1 MRGSLFRFLSHLQTI
16 KKEIIMRTQIIQINK
31 NENGKIQYLTEV
43 LPMIPTNTI
52 LYKTLTGLG
61 ATYGELKADR
71 NSIIIEPNVPV
82 IVGKCNDPK
91 HKGDNLFGVYE
102 GVYTE
107 DVIKYLE
114 KSADKKTKILTT
126 PESFHKVKDAFE
138 LMNMDI
144 YGTCFL
150 LFDECHKIVKD
161 ADYRSDIT
169 LPFDDFF
176 LFNEKALVS
185 ATPISFSDPRFEMQK
200 FQIIRIEPAFEYKLP
215 VSLIHTNNVLE
226 QLKRTLDKLD
236 ATDICLFVN
245 STDMIYSFIKQL
257 DIENESTVFCAK
269 KSVEKLKNKKFKHAF
284 EQWSKSRMKKYNFFT
299 SRFYNALDIELEI
312 KPTVI
317 MISDVYF
324 SEYSM
329 IDPHTDAIQAIG
341 RFRNG
346 VNRVCHI
353 FNTNPN
359 LPVRTEEEIGIYLQV
374 SKEVYDKIKTFYD
387 CATSE
392 EARKA
397 YREALKVLPFNQM
410 LNKDGK
416 ENFFAIDNYVDEAL
430 LKSSYNAQEKLIAS
444 YRSNRLFDLD
454 VESAY
459 FPFGDFERLKKESK
473 YASLKDKRKEV
484 VRQLELL
491 KGDDETE
498 MIRNYKEDLR
508 KADSFIYGAYEEIGK
523 EMIESLDYSVKRIK
537 EAMILKQNREKT
549 EGTEFIQLIKNSFKV
564 RQKYTKKYIKEELTR
579 IYALTGV
586 TPQKTITGQSIKE
599 FFYVK
604 EINTGGSRKFLLVES
619 KI

>member
-1 MRGSLFRFLSHLQTI
+1 MN
-16 KKEIIMRTQIIQINK
+16 TQIIQINK

-43 LPMIPTNTI
+43 LPMIPTNTV

-91 HKGDNLFGVYE
+91 HKEDNLFGVYE

-114 KSADKKTKILTT
+114 KSADKRTKILTT
-126 PESFHKVKDAFE
+126 PESFQKVKDAFE
-138 LMNMDI
+138 LMDMDI

-299 SRFYNALDIELEI
+299 SRFYNALDIELKI

-392 EARKA
+392 DARKA

-537 EAMILKQNREKT
+537 EAMILKQYREKT

-564 RQKYTKKYIKEELTR
+564 GQKYTKKYIKEELTR

-599 FFYVK
+599 FFHVK

>member
-1 MRGSLFRFLSHLQTI
+1 
-16 KKEIIMRTQIIQINK
+16 
-31 NENGKIQYLTEV
+31 
-43 LPMIPTNTI
+43 MIPTNTI

-91 HKGDNLFGVYE
+91 HKEDNLFGVYE

-114 KSADKKTKILTT
+114 KSADKRIKILTT
-126 PESFHKVKDAFE
+126 PESFQKVKDAFE
-138 LMNMDI
+138 LMDMDI

-299 SRFYNALDIELEI
+299 SRFYNALDIELKI

-392 EARKA
+392 EARNA

-473 YASLKDKRKEV
+473 YTSLKDKRKEV

-537 EAMILKQNREKT
+537 EAMILKQYREKT

-564 RQKYTKKYIKEELTR
+564 GQKYTKKYIKEELTR

-599 FFYVK
+599 FFHVK

>member
-1 MRGSLFRFLSHLQTI
+1 MT
-16 KKEIIMRTQIIQINK
+16 TQIIQINK

-91 HKGDNLFGVYE
+91 HKEDNLFGVYE

-114 KSADKKTKILTT
+114 KSADKRTKILTT
-126 PESFHKVKDAFE
+126 PESFQKVKDAFE
-138 LMNMDI
+138 LMDMDI

-284 EQWSKSRMKKYNFFT
+284 EQWSKSKMKKYNFFT
-299 SRFYNALDIELEI
+299 SRFYNALDIELKI

-392 EARKA
+392 DARKA

-473 YASLKDKRKEV
+473 YTSLKDKRKEV

-537 EAMILKQNREKT
+537 EAMILKQHREKT

-564 RQKYTKKYIKEELTR
+564 GQKYTKKYIKEELTR

-599 FFYVK
+599 FFHVK

>member
-1 MRGSLFRFLSHLQTI
+1 
-16 KKEIIMRTQIIQINK
+16 
-31 NENGKIQYLTEV
+31 
-43 LPMIPTNTI
+43 MIPTNTI

-91 HKGDNLFGVYE
+91 HKEDNLFGVYE

-114 KSADKKTKILTT
+114 KSADKRTKILTT
-126 PESFHKVKDAFE
+126 PESFQKVKDAFE
-138 LMNMDI
+138 LMDMDI

-299 SRFYNALDIELEI
+299 SRFYNALDIELKI

-473 YASLKDKRKEV
+473 YASLKDKRKEI

-537 EAMILKQNREKT
+537 EAMILKQHREKT

-564 RQKYTKKYIKEELTR
+564 GQKYTKKYIKEELTR

-599 FFYVK
+599 FFHVK

>member
-1 MRGSLFRFLSHLQTI
+1 MT
-16 KKEIIMRTQIIQINK
+16 TQIIQINK

-61 ATYGELKADR
+61 ATYGELKTDR

-91 HKGDNLFGVYE
+91 HKEDNLFGVYE

-114 KSADKKTKILTT
+114 KSADKRTKILTT
-126 PESFHKVKDAFE
+126 PESFQKVKDAFE
-138 LMNMDI
+138 LMDMDI

-299 SRFYNALDIELEI
+299 SRFYNALDIELKI

-473 YASLKDKRKEV
+473 YASLKDKRKEI

-564 RQKYTKKYIKEELTR
+564 GQRYTKKYIKEELTR

>member
-1 MRGSLFRFLSHLQTI
+1 MT
-16 KKEIIMRTQIIQINK
+16 TQIIQINK

-91 HKGDNLFGVYE
+91 HKEDNLFGVYE

-114 KSADKKTKILTT
+114 KSADKRTKILTT
-126 PESFHKVKDAFE
+126 PESFQKVKDAFE
-138 LMNMDI
+138 LMDMDI

-284 EQWSKSRMKKYNFFT
+284 EQWSKSKMKKYNFFT
-299 SRFYNALDIELEI
+299 SRFYNALDIELKI

-359 LPVRTEEEIGIYLQV
+359 LPVRTEEEIGIYLQAN
-374 SKEVYDKIKTFYD
+374 KEVYDKIKTFYD

-392 EARKA
+392 EARNA
-397 YREALKVLPFNQM
+397 YHGILKVLPFNQM

-473 YASLKDKRKEV
+473 YTSLKDKRKEV

-564 RQKYTKKYIKEELTR
+564 GQKYTKKYIKEELTR

-599 FFYVK
+599 FFHVK

>member
-1 MRGSLFRFLSHLQTI
+1 MT
-16 KKEIIMRTQIIQINK
+16 TQIIQINK

-91 HKGDNLFGVYE
+91 HKEDNLFGVYE

-114 KSADKKTKILTT
+114 KSADKRTKILTT
-126 PESFHKVKDAFE
+126 PESFQKVKDAFE
-138 LMNMDI
+138 LMDMDI

-299 SRFYNALDIELEI
+299 SRFYNALDIELKI

-392 EARKA
+392 EARNA
-397 YREALKVLPFNQM
+397 YHGILKVLPFNQM

-508 KADSFIYGAYEEIGK
+508 KADSFIYEAYEEIGK

-537 EAMILKQNREKT
+537 EAMILKQYREKT

-564 RQKYTKKYIKEELTR
+564 GQKYTKKYIKEELTR

>member
-1 MRGSLFRFLSHLQTI
+1 MN
-16 KKEIIMRTQIIQINK
+16 TQIIQINK

-43 LPMIPTNTI
+43 LPMIPANTI

-138 LMNMDI
+138 LMDMDI

-169 LPFDDFF
+169 LPFNDFF

-185 ATPISFSDPRFEMQK
+185 ATPISFSDPRFESQK
-200 FQIIRIEPAFEYKLP
+200 FQTIKIEPTFEYKLP
-215 VSLIHTNNVLE
+215 IKLIHTNNVLE
-226 QLKRTLDKLD
+226 QLKRELDKLD
-236 ATDICLFVN
+236 TTICFFIN
-245 STDMIYSFIKQL
+245 STDMIHSFIKQL

-269 KSVEKLKNKKFKHAF
+269 KSVEKLKSKKFKQAF
-284 EQWSKSRMKKYNFFT
+284 EQWSKSQMKKYNFFT

-317 MISDVYF
+317 MISEVYF

-346 VNRVCHI
+346 VNSVYHI

-359 LPVRTEEEIGIYLQV
+359 LPVRTKEEVDIYLQV
-374 SKEVYDKIKTFYD
+374 SKEVYNKIKTFYN

-392 EARKA
+392 EARNA
-397 YREALKVLPFNQM
+397 YREALKVLPFNKM
-410 LNKDGK
+410 LDKEGR

-430 LKSSYNAQEKLIAS
+430 LKSSYNEKEELIAS
-444 YRSNRLFDLD
+444 YKRNPLFDLD

-484 VRQLELL
+484 VHQLELL

-498 MIRNYKEDLR
+498 MIRNYKNELR
-508 KADSFIYGAYEEIGK
+508 QADPFIYEAYEEIGK

-537 EAMILKQNREKT
+537 EAMILKQYREKT

-564 RQKYTKKYIKEELTR
+564 GQRYTKKYIKEELTR

-586 TPQKTITGQSIKE
+586 TPQKTITGQSIIE
-599 FFYVK
+599 FFHVK

>member
-1 MRGSLFRFLSHLQTI
+1 MNTL
-16 KKEIIMRTQIIQINK
+16 IIQINK

-91 HKGDNLFGVYE
+91 HKEDNLFGVYE

-114 KSADKKTKILTT
+114 KSADKRTKILTT
-126 PESFHKVKDAFE
+126 PESFQKVKDAFE
-138 LMNMDI
+138 LMDMDI

-299 SRFYNALDIELEI
+299 SRFYNALDIELKI

-392 EARKA
+392 EARNA

-537 EAMILKQNREKT
+537 EAMILKQYREKT

-564 RQKYTKKYIKEELTR
+564 GQKYTKKYIKEELTR

-599 FFYVK
+599 FFHVK

>member
-1 MRGSLFRFLSHLQTI
+1 
-16 KKEIIMRTQIIQINK
+16 
-31 NENGKIQYLTEV
+31 
-43 LPMIPTNTI
+43 MIPTNTV

-91 HKGDNLFGVYE
+91 HKEDNLFGVYE

-114 KSADKKTKILTT
+114 KSADKRTKILTT
-126 PESFHKVKDAFE
+126 PESFQKVKDAFE
-138 LMNMDI
+138 LMDMDI

-236 ATDICLFVN
+236 ATDICFFVN

-299 SRFYNALDIELEI
+299 SRFYNALDIELKI

-392 EARKA
+392 DARKA

-484 VRQLELL
+484 VLQLELL

-564 RQKYTKKYIKEELTR
+564 GQKYTKKYIKEELTR

-599 FFYVK
+599 FFHVK

>member
-1 MRGSLFRFLSHLQTI
+1 MN
-16 KKEIIMRTQIIQINK
+16 TQIIQINK

-43 LPMIPTNTI
+43 LPMIPTNTV

-91 HKGDNLFGVYE
+91 HKENNLFGVYE

-114 KSADKKTKILTT
+114 KSADKRIKILTT
-126 PESFHKVKDAFE
+126 PESFQKVKDAFE
-138 LMNMDI
+138 LMDMDI

-299 SRFYNALDIELEI
+299 SRFYNALDIELKI

-392 EARKA
+392 EARNA
-397 YREALKVLPFNQM
+397 YHGILKVLPFNQM

-473 YASLKDKRKEV
+473 YTSLKDKRKEV

-564 RQKYTKKYIKEELTR
+564 GQKYTKKYIKEELTR

>member
-1 MRGSLFRFLSHLQTI
+1 MN
-16 KKEIIMRTQIIQINK
+16 TQIIQINK

-43 LPMIPTNTI
+43 LPMIPTNTV

-91 HKGDNLFGVYE
+91 HKEDNLFGVYE

-114 KSADKKTKILTT
+114 KSADKRTKILTT
-126 PESFHKVKDAFE
+126 PESFQKVKDAFE
-138 LMNMDI
+138 LMDMDI

-284 EQWSKSRMKKYNFFT
+284 EQWSKSKMKKYNFFT
-299 SRFYNALDIELEI
+299 SRFYNALDIELKI

-359 LPVRTEEEIGIYLQV
+359 LPVRTEEEIGIYLQAN
-374 SKEVYDKIKTFYD
+374 KEVYDKIKTFYD

-392 EARKA
+392 EARNA
-397 YREALKVLPFNQM
+397 YHGILKVLPFNQM

>member
-1 MRGSLFRFLSHLQTI
+1 MT
-16 KKEIIMRTQIIQINK
+16 TQIIQINK

-91 HKGDNLFGVYE
+91 HKEDNLFGVYE

-114 KSADKKTKILTT
+114 KSADKRTKILTT
-126 PESFHKVKDAFE
+126 PESFQKVKDAFE
-138 LMNMDI
+138 LMDMDI

-284 EQWSKSRMKKYNFFT
+284 EQWSKSKMKKYNFFT
-299 SRFYNALDIELEI
+299 SRFYNALDIELKI

-392 EARKA
+392 EARNA

-537 EAMILKQNREKT
+537 EAMILKQYREKT

-564 RQKYTKKYIKEELTR
+564 GQKYTKKYIKEELTR

-599 FFYVK
+599 FFHVK

>member
-1 MRGSLFRFLSHLQTI
+1 MT
-16 KKEIIMRTQIIQINK
+16 TQIIQINK

-91 HKGDNLFGVYE
+91 HKEDNLFGVYE

-114 KSADKKTKILTT
+114 KSADKRTKILTT
-126 PESFHKVKDAFE
+126 PESFQKVKDAFE
-138 LMNMDI
+138 LMDMDI

-236 ATDICLFVN
+236 ATDICFFVN

-299 SRFYNALDIELEI
+299 SRFYNALDIELKI

-392 EARKA
+392 DARKA

-484 VRQLELL
+484 VLQLELL

-564 RQKYTKKYIKEELTR
+564 GQKYTKKYIKEELTR

-599 FFYVK
+599 FFHVK

>member
-1 MRGSLFRFLSHLQTI
+1 MT
-16 KKEIIMRTQIIQINK
+16 TQIIQINK

-91 HKGDNLFGVYE
+91 HKEDNLFGVYE

-114 KSADKKTKILTT
+114 KSADKRTKILTT
-126 PESFHKVKDAFE
+126 PESFQKVKDAFE
-138 LMNMDI
+138 LMDMDI

-226 QLKRTLDKLD
+226 QLKRTLDKLN

-359 LPVRTEEEIGIYLQV
+359 LPVRTEEEIGIYLQAN
-374 SKEVYDKIKTFYD
+374 KEVYDKIKTFYD

-392 EARKA
+392 EARNA
-397 YREALKVLPFNQM
+397 YHGILKVLPFNQM

-508 KADSFIYGAYEEIGK
+508 KADSFIYEAYEEIGK

-564 RQKYTKKYIKEELTR
+564 GQKYTKKYIKEELTR

>member
-1 MRGSLFRFLSHLQTI
+1 MT
-16 KKEIIMRTQIIQINK
+16 TQIIQINK

-61 ATYGELKADR
+61 ATYGELKTDR

-91 HKGDNLFGVYE
+91 HKEDNLFGVYE

-114 KSADKKTKILTT
+114 KSADKRTKILTT
-126 PESFHKVKDAFE
+126 PESFQKVKDAFE
-138 LMNMDI
+138 LMDMDI

-226 QLKRTLDKLD
+226 QLKRTLDKLN

-284 EQWSKSRMKKYNFFT
+284 EQWSKSKMKKYNFFT

-359 LPVRTEEEIGIYLQV
+359 LPVRTEEEIGIYLQAN
-374 SKEVYDKIKTFYD
+374 KEVYDKIKTFYD

-392 EARKA
+392 EARNA
-397 YREALKVLPFNQM
+397 YHGILKVLPFNQM

-508 KADSFIYGAYEEIGK
+508 KADSFIYEAYEEIGK

-537 EAMILKQNREKT
+537 EDMILKQNREKT

-564 RQKYTKKYIKEELTR
+564 GQKYTKKYIKEELTR

>member
-1 MRGSLFRFLSHLQTI
+1 
-16 KKEIIMRTQIIQINK
+16 
-31 NENGKIQYLTEV
+31 
-43 LPMIPTNTI
+43 MIPTNTI

-91 HKGDNLFGVYE
+91 HKEDNLFGVYE

-114 KSADKKTKILTT
+114 KSADKRTKILTT
-126 PESFHKVKDAFE
+126 PESFQKVKDAFE
-138 LMNMDI
+138 LMDMDI

-299 SRFYNALDIELEI
+299 SRFYNALDIELKI

-537 EAMILKQNREKT
+537 EAMILKQYREKT

-564 RQKYTKKYIKEELTR
+564 GQKYTKKYIKEELTR

-599 FFYVK
+599 FFHVK

>member
-1 MRGSLFRFLSHLQTI
+1 MN
-16 KKEIIMRTQIIQINK
+16 TQIIQINK

-43 LPMIPTNTI
+43 LPMIPTNTV

-91 HKGDNLFGVYE
+91 HKEDNLFGVYE

-114 KSADKKTKILTT
+114 KSADKRTKILTT
-126 PESFHKVKDAFE
+126 PESFQKVKDAFE
-138 LMNMDI
+138 LMDMDI

-226 QLKRTLDKLD
+226 QLKRTLDKLN

-284 EQWSKSRMKKYNFFT
+284 EQWSKSKMKKYNFFT
-299 SRFYNALDIELEI
+299 SRFYNALDIELKI

-359 LPVRTEEEIGIYLQV
+359 LPVRTEEEIGIYLQAN
-374 SKEVYDKIKTFYD
+374 KEVYDKIKTFYD

-392 EARKA
+392 EARNA
-397 YREALKVLPFNQM
+397 YHGILKVLPFNQM

-564 RQKYTKKYIKEELTR
+564 GQKYTKKYIKEELTR

-599 FFYVK
+599 FFHVK

>member
-1 MRGSLFRFLSHLQTI
+1 MT
-16 KKEIIMRTQIIQINK
+16 TQIIQINK

-91 HKGDNLFGVYE
+91 HKEDNLFGVYE

-114 KSADKKTKILTT
+114 KSADKRTKILTT
-126 PESFHKVKDAFE
+126 PESFQKVKDAFE
-138 LMNMDI
+138 LMDMDI

-299 SRFYNALDIELEI
+299 SRFYNALDIELKI

-392 EARKA
+392 EARNA
-397 YREALKVLPFNQM
+397 YHGILKVLPFNQM

>member
-1 MRGSLFRFLSHLQTI
+1 MT
-16 KKEIIMRTQIIQINK
+16 TQIIQINK

-61 ATYGELKADR
+61 ATYGELKTDR

-91 HKGDNLFGVYE
+91 HKEDNLFGVYE

-114 KSADKKTKILTT
+114 KSADKRTKILTT
-126 PESFHKVKDAFE
+126 PESFQKVKDAFE
-138 LMNMDI
+138 LMDMDI

-226 QLKRTLDKLD
+226 QLKRTLDKLN

-284 EQWSKSRMKKYNFFT
+284 EQWSKSKMKKYNFFT

-359 LPVRTEEEIGIYLQV
+359 LPVRTEEEIGIYLQAN
-374 SKEVYDKIKTFYD
+374 KEVYDKIKTFYD

-392 EARKA
+392 EARNA
-397 YREALKVLPFNQM
+397 YHGILKVLPFNQM

-508 KADSFIYGAYEEIGK
+508 KADSFIYEAYEEIGK

-564 RQKYTKKYIKEELTR
+564 GQKYTKKYIKEELTR

-604 EINTGGSRKFLLVES
+604 EINTGGSHKFLLVES

>member
-1 MRGSLFRFLSHLQTI
+1 MT
-16 KKEIIMRTQIIQINK
+16 TQIIQINK

-91 HKGDNLFGVYE
+91 HKEDNLFGVYE

-114 KSADKKTKILTT
+114 KSADKRTKILTT
-126 PESFHKVKDAFE
+126 PESFQKVKDAFE
-138 LMNMDI
+138 LMDMDI

-284 EQWSKSRMKKYNFFT
+284 EQWSKSKMKKYNFFT
-299 SRFYNALDIELEI
+299 SRFYNALDIELKI

-410 LNKDGK
+410 LNKD

-564 RQKYTKKYIKEELTR
+564 GQKYTKKYIKEELTR

-599 FFYVK
+599 FFHVK

>member
-1 MRGSLFRFLSHLQTI
+1 MT
-16 KKEIIMRTQIIQINK
+16 TQIIQINK

-61 ATYGELKADR
+61 ATYGELKTDR

-91 HKGDNLFGVYE
+91 HKEDNLFGVYE

-114 KSADKKTKILTT
+114 KSADKRTKILTT
-126 PESFHKVKDAFE
+126 PESFQKVKDAFE
-138 LMNMDI
+138 LMDMDI

-226 QLKRTLDKLD
+226 QLKRTLDKLN

-284 EQWSKSRMKKYNFFT
+284 EQWSKSKMKKYNFFT

-508 KADSFIYGAYEEIGK
+508 KADSFIYEAYEEIGK

-537 EAMILKQNREKT
+537 EAMILKQYREKT

-564 RQKYTKKYIKEELTR
+564 GQKYTKKYIKEELTR

>member
-1 MRGSLFRFLSHLQTI
+1 MN
-16 KKEIIMRTQIIQINK
+16 TQIIQINK

-91 HKGDNLFGVYE
+91 HKEDNLFGVYE

-114 KSADKKTKILTT
+114 KSADKRTKILTT
-126 PESFHKVKDAFE
+126 PESFQKVKDAFE
-138 LMNMDI
+138 LMDMDI

-299 SRFYNALDIELEI
+299 SRFYNALDIELKI

-473 YASLKDKRKEV
+473 YTSLKDKRKEV

-537 EAMILKQNREKT
+537 EAMILKQYREKT

-564 RQKYTKKYIKEELTR
+564 GQKYTKKYIKEELTR

>member
-1 MRGSLFRFLSHLQTI
+1 MT
-16 KKEIIMRTQIIQINK
+16 TQIIQINK

-43 LPMIPTNTI
+43 LPMIPTNTV

-91 HKGDNLFGVYE
+91 HKEDNLFGVYE

-126 PESFHKVKDAFE
+126 PESFQKVKDAFE
-138 LMNMDI
+138 LMDMDI

-299 SRFYNALDIELEI
+299 SRFYNALDIKLEI

-392 EARKA
+392 DARKA

-564 RQKYTKKYIKEELTR
+564 GQKYTKKYIKEELTR

-599 FFYVK
+599 FFHVK

>member
-1 MRGSLFRFLSHLQTI
+1 MT
-16 KKEIIMRTQIIQINK
+16 TQIIQINK

-61 ATYGELKADR
+61 ATYGELKTDR

-91 HKGDNLFGVYE
+91 HKEDNLFGVYE

-114 KSADKKTKILTT
+114 KSADKRTKILTT
-126 PESFHKVKDAFE
+126 PESFQKVKDAFE
-138 LMNMDI
+138 LMDMDI

-226 QLKRTLDKLD
+226 QLKRTLDKLN

-284 EQWSKSRMKKYNFFT
+284 EQWSKSKMKKYNFFT

-359 LPVRTEEEIGIYLQV
+359 LPVRTEEEIGIYLQAN
-374 SKEVYDKIKTFYD
+374 KEVYDKIKTFYD

-392 EARKA
+392 EARNA
-397 YREALKVLPFNQM
+397 YHGILKVLPFNQM

-508 KADSFIYGAYEEIGK
+508 KTDSFIYEAYEEIGK

-564 RQKYTKKYIKEELTR
+564 GQKYTKKYIKEELTR

>member
-1 MRGSLFRFLSHLQTI
+1 MT
-16 KKEIIMRTQIIQINK
+16 TQIIQINK

-91 HKGDNLFGVYE
+91 HKENNLFGVYE

-114 KSADKKTKILTT
+114 KSADKRIKILTT
-126 PESFHKVKDAFE
+126 PESFQKVKDAFE
-138 LMNMDI
+138 LMDMDI

-284 EQWSKSRMKKYNFFT
+284 EQWSKSKMKKYNFFT

-392 EARKA
+392 DARKA

-537 EAMILKQNREKT
+537 EAMILKQHREKT

-564 RQKYTKKYIKEELTR
+564 GQKYTKKYIKEELTR

-599 FFYVK
+599 FFHVK

>member
-1 MRGSLFRFLSHLQTI
+1 MN
-16 KKEIIMRTQIIQINK
+16 TQIIQINK

-91 HKGDNLFGVYE
+91 HKEDNLFGVYE

-114 KSADKKTKILTT
+114 KSADKRTKILTT
-126 PESFHKVKDAFE
+126 PESFQKVKDAFE
-138 LMNMDI
+138 LMDMDI

-299 SRFYNALDIELEI
+299 SRFYNALDIELKI

-564 RQKYTKKYIKEELTR
+564 GQKYTKKYIKEELTR

-599 FFYVK
+599 FFHVK

>member
-1 MRGSLFRFLSHLQTI
+1 MT
-16 KKEIIMRTQIIQINK
+16 TQIIQINK

-91 HKGDNLFGVYE
+91 HKEDNLFGVYE

-114 KSADKKTKILTT
+114 KSADKRTKILTT
-126 PESFHKVKDAFE
+126 PESFQKVKDAFE
-138 LMNMDI
+138 LMDMDI

-508 KADSFIYGAYEEIGK
+508 KADSFIYEAYEEIGK

-537 EAMILKQNREKT
+537 EAMILKQHREKT

-564 RQKYTKKYIKEELTR
+564 GQKYTKKYIKEELTR

>member
-1 MRGSLFRFLSHLQTI
+1 MT
-16 KKEIIMRTQIIQINK
+16 TQIIQINK

-91 HKGDNLFGVYE
+91 HKEDNLFGVYE

-114 KSADKKTKILTT
+114 KSADKRTKILTT
-126 PESFHKVKDAFE
+126 PESFQKVKDAFE
-138 LMNMDI
+138 LMDMDI

-284 EQWSKSRMKKYNFFT
+284 EQWSKSKMKKYNFFT

-359 LPVRTEEEIGIYLQV
+359 LPVRTEEEIGIYLQAN
-374 SKEVYDKIKTFYD
+374 KEVYDKIKTFYD

-392 EARKA
+392 EARNA
-397 YREALKVLPFNQM
+397 YHGIVKVLPFNQM

-564 RQKYTKKYIKEELTR
+564 GQKYTKKYIKEELTR

-599 FFYVK
+599 FFHVK

>member
-1 MRGSLFRFLSHLQTI
+1 MT
-16 KKEIIMRTQIIQINK
+16 TQIIQINK

-91 HKGDNLFGVYE
+91 HKEDNLFGVYE

-114 KSADKKTKILTT
+114 KSADKRTKILTT
-126 PESFHKVKDAFE
+126 PESFQKVKDAFE
-138 LMNMDI
+138 LMDMDI

-299 SRFYNALDIELEI
+299 SRFYNALDIELKI

-359 LPVRTEEEIGIYLQV
+359 LPVRTEEEIGIYLQAN
-374 SKEVYDKIKTFYD
+374 KEVYDKIKTFYD

-392 EARKA
+392 EARNA
-397 YREALKVLPFNQM
+397 YHGILKVLPFNQM

-599 FFYVK
+599 FFHVK

>member
-1 MRGSLFRFLSHLQTI
+1 MT
-16 KKEIIMRTQIIQINK
+16 TQIIQINK

-91 HKGDNLFGVYE
+91 HKEDNLFGVYE

-114 KSADKKTKILTT
+114 KSADKRTKILTT
-126 PESFHKVKDAFE
+126 PESFQKVKDAFE
-138 LMNMDI
+138 LMDMDI

-284 EQWSKSRMKKYNFFT
+284 EQWSKSKMKKYNFFT
-299 SRFYNALDIELEI
+299 SRFYNALDIELKI

-374 SKEVYDKIKTFYD
+374 SKEVYDKIKTFNG

-392 EARKA
+392 EARNA
-397 YREALKVLPFNQM
+397 YHGILKVLPFNQM

>member
-1 MRGSLFRFLSHLQTI
+1 MT
-16 KKEIIMRTQIIQINK
+16 TQIIQINK

-61 ATYGELKADR
+61 ATYGELKTDR

-91 HKGDNLFGVYE
+91 HKEDNLFGVYE

-114 KSADKKTKILTT
+114 KSADKRTKILTT
-126 PESFHKVKDAFE
+126 PESFQKVKDAFE
-138 LMNMDI
+138 LMDMDI

-284 EQWSKSRMKKYNFFT
+284 EQWSKSKMKKYNFFT

-359 LPVRTEEEIGIYLQV
+359 LPVRTEEEIGIYLQAN
-374 SKEVYDKIKTFYD
+374 KEVYDKIKTFYD

-392 EARKA
+392 EARNA
-397 YREALKVLPFNQM
+397 YHGILKVLPFNQM

>member
-1 MRGSLFRFLSHLQTI
+1 MN
-16 KKEIIMRTQIIQINK
+16 TQIIQINK

-43 LPMIPTNTI
+43 LPMIPTNTV

-91 HKGDNLFGVYE
+91 HKEDNLFGVYE

-114 KSADKKTKILTT
+114 KSADKRTKILTT
-126 PESFHKVKDAFE
+126 PESFQKVKDAFE
-138 LMNMDI
+138 LMDMDI

-150 LFDECHKIVKD
+150 LFDESHKIVKD
-161 ADYRSDIT
+161 ADYRSAIT

-226 QLKRTLDKLD
+226 QLKRTLDKLN

-284 EQWSKSRMKKYNFFT
+284 EQWSKSKMKKYNFFT
-299 SRFYNALDIELEI
+299 SRFYNALDIELKI

-359 LPVRTEEEIGIYLQV
+359 LPVRTEEEIGIYLQAN
-374 SKEVYDKIKTFYD
+374 KEVYDKIKTFYD

-392 EARKA
+392 EARNA
-397 YREALKVLPFNQM
+397 YHGILKVLPFNQM

-564 RQKYTKKYIKEELTR
+564 GQKYTKKYIKEELTR

-599 FFYVK
+599 FFHVK

>member
-1 MRGSLFRFLSHLQTI
+1 MT
-16 KKEIIMRTQIIQINK
+16 TQIIQINK

-91 HKGDNLFGVYE
+91 HKEDNLFGVYE

-114 KSADKKTKILTT
+114 KSADKRTKILTT
-126 PESFHKVKDAFE
+126 PESFQKVKDAFE
-138 LMNMDI
+138 LMDMDI

-284 EQWSKSRMKKYNFFT
+284 EQWSKSKMKKYNFFT
-299 SRFYNALDIELEI
+299 SRFYNALDIELKI

-392 EARKA
+392 EARNA
-397 YREALKVLPFNQM
+397 YHGILKVLPFNQM

-537 EAMILKQNREKT
+537 EAMILKQYREKT

-564 RQKYTKKYIKEELTR
+564 GQKYTKKYIKEELTR

-599 FFYVK
+599 FFHVK

>member
-1 MRGSLFRFLSHLQTI
+1 MT
-16 KKEIIMRTQIIQINK
+16 TQIIQINK

-91 HKGDNLFGVYE
+91 HKEDNLFGVYE

-114 KSADKKTKILTT
+114 KSADKRTKILTT
-126 PESFHKVKDAFE
+126 PESFQKVKDAFE
-138 LMNMDI
+138 LMDMDI

-284 EQWSKSRMKKYNFFT
+284 EQWSKSKMKKYNFFT
-299 SRFYNALDIELEI
+299 SRFYNALDIELKI

-537 EAMILKQNREKT
+537 EAMILKQYREKT

-564 RQKYTKKYIKEELTR
+564 GQKYTKKYIKEELTR

-599 FFYVK
+599 FFHVK

>member
-1 MRGSLFRFLSHLQTI
+1 MN
-16 KKEIIMRTQIIQINK
+16 TQIIQINK

-91 HKGDNLFGVYE
+91 HKEDNLFGVYE

-114 KSADKKTKILTT
+114 KSADKRTKILTT
-126 PESFHKVKDAFE
+126 PESFQKVKDAFE
-138 LMNMDI
+138 LMDMDI

-200 FQIIRIEPAFEYKLP
+200 FQIIRIEPA

-299 SRFYNALDIELEI
+299 SRFYNALDIELKI

-392 EARKA
+392 EARNA

-473 YASLKDKRKEV
+473 YTSLKDKRKEV

-537 EAMILKQNREKT
+537 EAMILKQYREKT
-549 EGTEFIQLIKNSFKV
+549 EGTEFIQLIKNSFRVEVCFISVIWFEGNYFDIKV
-564 RQKYTKKYIKEELTR
+564 HK
-579 IYALTGV
+579 
-586 TPQKTITGQSIKE
+586 
-599 FFYVK
+599 
-604 EINTGGSRKFLLVES
+604 
-619 KI
+619 

>member
-1 MRGSLFRFLSHLQTI
+1 MT
-16 KKEIIMRTQIIQINK
+16 TQIIQINK

-91 HKGDNLFGVYE
+91 HKEDNLFGVYE

-114 KSADKKTKILTT
+114 KSADKRTKILTT
-126 PESFHKVKDAFE
+126 PESFQKVKDAFE
-138 LMNMDI
+138 LMDMDI

-226 QLKRTLDKLD
+226 QLKRTLDKLN

-284 EQWSKSRMKKYNFFT
+284 EQWSKSKMKKYNFFT

-473 YASLKDKRKEV
+473 YASLKDKRKEI

-508 KADSFIYGAYEEIGK
+508 KADSFIYEAYEEIGK

-537 EAMILKQNREKT
+537 EAMILKQHREKT

-564 RQKYTKKYIKEELTR
+564 GQKYTKKYIKEELTR

>member
-1 MRGSLFRFLSHLQTI
+1 
-16 KKEIIMRTQIIQINK
+16 
-31 NENGKIQYLTEV
+31 
-43 LPMIPTNTI
+43 MIPTNTI

-61 ATYGELKADR
+61 ATYGELKTDR

-91 HKGDNLFGVYE
+91 HKENNLFGVYE

-114 KSADKKTKILTT
+114 KSADKRIKILTT
-126 PESFHKVKDAFE
+126 PESFQKVKDAFE
-138 LMNMDI
+138 LMDMDI

-284 EQWSKSRMKKYNFFT
+284 EQWSKSKMKKYNFFT
-299 SRFYNALDIELEI
+299 SRFYNALDIELKI

-392 EARKA
+392 DARKA

-508 KADSFIYGAYEEIGK
+508 KADSFIYEAYEEIGK

-537 EAMILKQNREKT
+537 EAMILKQHREKT

-564 RQKYTKKYIKEELTR
+564 GQKYTKKYIKEELTR

-599 FFYVK
+599 FFHVK

>member
-1 MRGSLFRFLSHLQTI
+1 MT
-16 KKEIIMRTQIIQINK
+16 TQIIQINK

-91 HKGDNLFGVYE
+91 HKEDNLFGVYE

-114 KSADKKTKILTT
+114 KSADKRTKILTT
-126 PESFHKVKDAFE
+126 PESFQKVKDAFE
-138 LMNMDI
+138 LMDMDI

-299 SRFYNALDIELEI
+299 SRFYNALDIELKI

-392 EARKA
+392 EARNA
-397 YREALKVLPFNQM
+397 YHGILKVLPFNQM

-537 EAMILKQNREKT
+537 EAMILKQHREKT

-564 RQKYTKKYIKEELTR
+564 GQKYTKKYIKEELTR

>member
-1 MRGSLFRFLSHLQTI
+1 MT
-16 KKEIIMRTQIIQINK
+16 TQIIQINK

-43 LPMIPTNTI
+43 LPMIPANTI

-91 HKGDNLFGVYE
+91 HNGDNLFGVYE

-138 LMNMDI
+138 LMDMDI

-169 LPFDDFF
+169 LPFNDFF

-185 ATPISFSDPRFEMQK
+185 ATPISFSDPRFESQK
-200 FQIIRIEPAFEYKLP
+200 FQTIKIEPTFEYKLP
-215 VSLIHTNNVLE
+215 IKLIHTNNVLE
-226 QLKRTLDKLD
+226 QLKRELDKLD
-236 ATDICLFVN
+236 TTICFFIN
-245 STDMIYSFIKQL
+245 STDMIHSFIKQL

-269 KSVEKLKNKKFKHAF
+269 KSVEKLKSKKFKQAF
-284 EQWSKSRMKKYNFFT
+284 EQWSKSQMKKYNFFT

-317 MISDVYF
+317 MISEVYF

-346 VNRVCHI
+346 VNSIYHI

-359 LPVRTEEEIGIYLQV
+359 LPVRTKEEVDIYLQV
-374 SKEVYDKIKTFYD
+374 SKEVYNKIKTFYN

-392 EARKA
+392 EARNA
-397 YREALKVLPFNQM
+397 YREALKVLPFNKM
-410 LNKDGK
+410 LDKEGR

-430 LKSSYNAQEKLIAS
+430 LKSSYNEKEELIAS
-444 YRSNRLFDLD
+444 YKRNPLFDLD

-484 VRQLELL
+484 VHQLESLN
-491 KGDDETE
+491 GDDETE
-498 MIRNYKEDLR
+498 MIRNYKDELR
-508 KADSFIYGAYEEIGK
+508 KADPFIYEAYEEIGK

-537 EAMILKQNREKT
+537 EAMILKQYREKT
-549 EGTEFIQLIKNSFKV
+549 EGTEFIQLIKNSFNV
-564 RQKYTKKYIKEELTR
+564 GQKYTKKYIKEELTR

-599 FFYVK
+599 FFHVK